1 MLKKRKEECMRL
13 YKTNMSNFL
22 VSVNKKRLK
31 LFEKKLCKKKRAVI
45 GNSKKRKSENVKK
58 QRKPSNKK

>member
-1 MLKKRKEECMRL
+1 
-13 YKTNMSNFL
+13 MSNFL